1 MEQQKSLVF
10 YIPCIRV
17 KQDGPYATYTFTDEI
32 AFAQSNINPFDTECI
47 YKWKIWFH
55 PVFVPCTQ

>member
-32 AFAQSNINPFDTECI
+32 AFAQSNINPFDTECT
-47 YKWKIWFH
+47 YK
-55 PVFVPCTQ
+55 